1 MVIARDCRFA
11 DHGTAALAIYGG
23 QATLEHCEILRSPLR
38 LPTSLATVAAE
49 AAAANV
55 SASVNADDNASASAS
70 AISTSEAAAVLD
82 QVRMEEDEN
91 EVVQAA
97 APTPD
102 GTRSETIT
110 ATGAT
115 AGSTSL
121 AVPMD
126 TSAGGSGGSLGG
138 EVATSTT
145 KIAPTTA
152 AIAAPVTA
160 AAAGGAST
168 QLAAPS
174 SLKAPVSA
182 HQVKLKALQAKA
194 EKDLAKLLNTLPV
207 RKREEKGKLLSDC
220 LSAIFKEF

>member
-1 MVIARDCRFA
+1 
-11 DHGTAALAIYGG
+11 
-23 QATLEHCEILRSPLR
+23 
-38 LPTSLATVAAE
+38 
-49 AAAANV
+49 
-55 SASVNADDNASASAS
+55 
-70 AISTSEAAAVLD
+70 
-82 QVRMEEDEN
+82 MEEDEN

-97 APTPD
+97 APN
-102 GTRSETIT
+102 GTHSETVT
-110 ATGAT
+110 TTGAT

-121 AVPMD
+121 VVPMD
-126 TSAGGSGGSLGG
+126 TTAGGSGGSLGG

-145 KIAPTTA
+145 EIAPTTA